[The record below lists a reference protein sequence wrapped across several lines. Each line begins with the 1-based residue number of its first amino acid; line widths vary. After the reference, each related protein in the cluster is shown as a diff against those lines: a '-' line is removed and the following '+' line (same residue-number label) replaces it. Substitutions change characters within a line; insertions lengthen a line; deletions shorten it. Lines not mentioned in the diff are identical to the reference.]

1 MTRSRLITRDRPL
14 LVGLVLAIPV
24 GLLAWSLVRDHTNW
38 LYPPAFGGIAAG
50 LSYLAITFAT
60 VPWTDPGQTEKH
72 ASTHRGSSRLL
83 SEVILLLA
91 CLLSIGGVFHLL
103 AAGHVNGSDKP
114 IAAGIGVACISVA
127 WATVHTVFSLRYAHE
142 YYRSTKGGGAASRP
156 IDFDGDRPAY
166 LEFFYTGLTVGMAYA
181 VSDTS
186 LRTRRLRGT
195 AILHAL
201 LSYLFGVVILGS
213 AVNLVVSLG
222 NVS

>member
-1 MTRSRLITRDRPL
+1 MVAGTRPHQLAVSTRVWRHRGGAELFGYHLRHGSVDGPRADRKARIHPL
-14 LVGLVLAIPV
+14 
-24 GLLAWSLVRDHTNW
+24 
-38 LYPPAFGGIAAG
+38 
-50 LSYLAITFAT
+50 
-60 VPWTDPGQTEKH
+60 
-72 ASTHRGSSRLL
+72 GSSRLL
-83 SEVILLLA
+83 SELILLLA

-103 AAGHVNGSDKP
+103 AAGHVKGSDKP

-142 YYRSTKGGGAASRP
+142 YYRSTKGGSAASRP